1 MKTLLLYFAQNG
13 KAIKLC
19 EDSRTLSG
27 IDVLAINERYY
38 RSSLSKKTIGSLQA
52 KKGYGVRIDIQETEL
67 DAYDTIILAT
77 ELWGGNP
84 PPAVNEFLHRT
95 SLNGKE
101 IIGLLLNKN
110 KPRST
115 CADTLKRRISLAG
128 GFCRSIVN
136 VPVKQLAKSNE
147 DVFSFASEKLCL
159 KQS

>member
-1 MKTLLLYFAQNG
+1 MKTLLLYFAENK

-38 RSSLSKKTIGSLQA
+38 RSFLAKKSLGCLQA
-52 KKGYGVRIDIQETEL
+52 KKGSAVRIDMDETEL
-67 DAYDTIILAT
+67 DSYDTIILAT

-84 PPAVNEFLHRT
+84 PPAVNEFLRKT
-95 SLNGKE
+95 GLNGKE
-101 IIGLLLNKN
+101 IIGLFLNKN
-110 KPRST
+110 KPRTSS
-115 CADTLKRRISLAG
+115 ADTLKKRISLAG

-147 DVFSFASEKLCL
+147 DVFSFANEKLCL
-159 KQS
+159 R